1 MSCNNLH
8 GEKERIYVYL
18 QLILH
23 AVNPKRIRH
32 CKSTIPQEMLKKK
45 KKNHKSSRCKCHCI
59 DSNGRKTHTTCLLE
73 GHENLSLNTHLG
85 GCSRNMIP
93 VISAGPCS
101 ESVLNRGGQRV
112 WKDGET
118 SLLFRP
124 LGSLHPNSPRRPRLF
139 SLGKFLAWR
148 PLNEYVIL
156 LSKDLPGLDSPL
168 QTLSAAISPR
178 SRTTVAHCLRA
189 ELAFQLCIGFV
200 LPPAYHYA
208 GMGSILLDRITL
220 KGMPF
225 HILCM
230 KHAAKQS
237 LNDLEHCIR
246 QEQ

>member
-1 MSCNNLH
+1 
-8 GEKERIYVYL
+8 
-18 QLILH
+18 
-23 AVNPKRIRH
+23 
-32 CKSTIPQEMLKKK
+32 MLKKK

-85 GCSRNMIP
+85 GFARNMIP

-168 QTLSAAISPR
+168 
-178 SRTTVAHCLRA
+178 
-189 ELAFQLCIGFV
+189 
-200 LPPAYHYA
+200 
-208 GMGSILLDRITL
+208 
-220 KGMPF
+220 
-225 HILCM
+225 
-230 KHAAKQS
+230 
-237 LNDLEHCIR
+237 
-246 QEQ
+246 